1 MRGAS
6 TLGLMMGVRMAR
18 TEIPI
23 EKIEAYLDTHY
34 RVGVG
39 PDTFVLRVGQHSP
52 ALALRYAVIGS
63 DCAVFITAFNPLGQK
78 QDDAANEAAHERLR
92 EQLGG
97 PSNRVIEG
105 VGADPTDN
113 WKEKSYLAFGID
125 AEAARELGRRFK
137 QDAVVW
143 IGKDAIPQ
151 LLLLR

>member
-1 MRGAS
+1 
-6 TLGLMMGVRMAR
+6 MAQ

-23 EKIEAYLDTHY
+23 HKIEAYLDTHY

-39 PDTFVLRVGQHSP
+39 PDALVLQVGQHSP
-52 ALALRYAVIGS
+52 ALALLYEQNDC
-63 DCAVFITAFNPLGQK
+63 DCAVFITAFNPFGRK
-78 QDDAANEAAHERLR
+78 QADSANEDAHGRLR

-105 VGADPTDN
+105 VGADPTEK

-125 AEAARELGRRFK
+125 ADAARELGRRFQ